1 MMQLF
6 DAVVVSDLHLG
17 AHNSRA
23 EDFLRFLES
32 IDTKKLILNG
42 DIFDGYHFRRIT
54 PDQLRALEAIRA
66 FARHTEVI
74 WIQGNHDPEP
84 TFASAVLGIEFR
96 RETILDV
103 GGKPYLITH
112 GDQWDASMHWPAWM
126 IHTADAIYY
135 FSQWIDPTH
144 KLARSLK
151 RRCKRFCKA
160 VDSLQNSAV
169 NEARKRHLAGVVL
182 GHTHIAKD
190 VTIDGVHYL
199 NSGCWTEKPSSF
211 VGVRG
216 GVARRMFFE
225 SIQRRR
231 AALRMRSH
239 IAHPSF
245 SLSVELH
252 GPEPLAVG
260 E

>member
-1 MMQLF
+1 MMQSF
-6 DAVVVSDLHLG
+6 DTVVVSDIHLG
-17 AHNSRA
+17 AHNARA
-23 EDFLRFLES
+23 DDFLRFLDS
-32 IDTKKLILNG
+32 IDTRKLVLNG

-54 PDQLRALEAIRA
+54 PEQLGVLDALRE

-84 TFASAVLGIEFR
+84 AFASAVLGIQFQQ
-96 RETILDV
+96 ETILDID
-103 GGKPYLITH
+103 GKSYLVTH
-112 GDQWDASMHWPAWM
+112 GHQWDASMSWPAWM
-126 IHTADAIYY
+126 IHSADAIYY

-160 VDSLQNSAV
+160 VDNLQISAV
-169 NEARKRHLAGVVL
+169 NEARKRKLAGVVL
-182 GHTHIAKD
+182 GHTHIGND
-190 VTIDGVHYL
+190 VMIDGVHYL

-211 VGVRG
+211 IGVRD
-216 GVARRMFFE
+216 GVARRMFYE

-231 AALRMRSH
+231 AAVQMRKH
-239 IAHPSF
+239 ISHPSF
-245 SLSVELH
+245 ALSIDLQS
-252 GPEPLAVG
+252 PEPLAVG